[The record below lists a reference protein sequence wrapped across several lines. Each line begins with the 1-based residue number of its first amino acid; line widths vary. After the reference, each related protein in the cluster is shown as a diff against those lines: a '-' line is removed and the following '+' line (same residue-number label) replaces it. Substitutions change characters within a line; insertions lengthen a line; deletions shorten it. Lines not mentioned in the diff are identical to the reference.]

1 MTNEAINSKIIN
13 IELVEAQ
20 IKELKA
26 LVDASKK
33 EIQDELDDRKVT
45 MIDTG
50 MYHIFWDVYEKS
62 QLNTKKLKA
71 EDPDLYQKYSEKKV
85 NTMFKITPVVN
96 D

>member
-1 MTNEAINSKIIN
+1 MTNEVINAKIIN

-33 EIQDELDDRKVT
+33 EIQDELDERKIS
-45 MIDTG
+45 MLDTG
-50 MYHIFWDVYEKS
+50 MYHIFWDVYDKK
-62 QLNTKKLKA
+62 QLNTKRLKEDGLYDKYA
-71 EDPDLYQKYSEKKV
+71 EVKT
-85 NTMFKITPVVN
+85 NTMFRITPVVN

>member
-1 MTNEAINSKIIN
+1 MTNEMINTKIIN

-33 EIQDELDDRKVT
+33 EIQNELDDRKVS

-50 MYHIFWDVYEKS
+50 MYRIFWDVYEKK
-62 QLNTKKLKA
+62 QLDTKRLKA
-71 EDPDLYQKYSEKKV
+71 DGLYEQYAETKV
-85 NTMFKITPVVN
+85 NTMFKITAVTN